1 MRKTPEIAFALIHL
15 SYIRAF
21 QIVVK
26 QEELTKMK
34 HRISV
39 FLLFLIC
46 GISLPS
52 LSGMLI
58 FPFSTVPTELILL
71 YGLMLS
77 LVFLLSALLMRNSKF
92 LKDYWQVFFAFFI
105 ASFAIFI
112 DFLVNIPSET
122 MNGLVFDML
131 ASTAIIVSIIILLTR
146 ISGNTMSSIFLKK
159 GNAKLGLLAGLIGFL
174 FFALTSIP
182 AAEYLFQGQNLNLDK
197 VIAWMPWIMPIVLLN
212 GVREELLYRGLFLKK
227 LESKLGLKTSNLLQ
241 AIIFS
246 LSHSVAGVGLN
257 AYTPF
262 IWILVIFTFSLG
274 LAWGYIMQRTGSILG
289 STLFHA
295 GTDIPI
301 FLGIFSNLF

>member
-1 MRKTPEIAFALIHL
+1 
-15 SYIRAF
+15 
-21 QIVVK
+21 
-26 QEELTKMK
+26 MK
-34 HRISV
+34 YHIYL

-52 LSGMLI
+52 LSGLLV
-58 FPFSTVPTELILL
+58 FPFSTVPTESILVYGLIL
-71 YGLMLS
+71 S
-77 LVFLLSALLMRNSKF
+77 FVFLLSAILLRGRKN

-122 MNGLVFDML
+122 MNGLVLDML
-131 ASTAIIVSIIILLTR
+131 ASTSIIVGIIILLTR
-146 ISGNTMSSIFLKK
+146 ISGNTLSSIFLKK
-159 GNAKLGLLAGLIGFL
+159 GNIKIGMTIGLIGFL

-197 VIAWMPWIMPIVLLN
+197 VIAWMPWIIPVVLLN

-227 LESKLGLKTSNLLQ
+227 FESKLGLKTSNLLQ

-262 IWILVIFTFSLG
+262 IWVLVIFTFSLG
-274 LAWGYIMQRTGSILG
+274 LAWGYIMQRTESVLGSI
-289 STLFHA
+289 LFHA
-295 GTDIPI
+295 GTDVPVFI
-301 FLGIFSNLF
+301 GIFSNIF